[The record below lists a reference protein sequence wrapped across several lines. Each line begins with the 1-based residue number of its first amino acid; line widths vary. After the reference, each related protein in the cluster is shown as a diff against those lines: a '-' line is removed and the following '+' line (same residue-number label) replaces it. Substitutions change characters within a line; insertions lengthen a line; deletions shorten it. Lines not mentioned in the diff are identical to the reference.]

1 MNEQKLNE
9 LFGLEPE
16 STPAP
21 AAGGTD
27 EPEGAGAETVAPDS
41 GTEDDDSPAGTAP
54 GEAGADE
61 GTEAP
66 AGDAGDGAEDKSGS
80 APDEDTLKQI
90 REAADAAARA
100 RMDEIIK
107 SMNLVNPRTKERLQ
121 SYADWEAYNSQ
132 VQAEQRERAMKKL
145 GMNEQE
151 YREFIQND
159 PDVRAM
165 SEAAKQA
172 QNNAARVALDDQ
184 IRQLH
189 ELDPSINNVR
199 DLGKMPNYPRFYE
212 LVKRNHLSLVDAYK
226 LVNMDKLTQ
235 RNVEASRQA
244 ARNAEA
250 AKAHLTK
257 TAQRGSAT
265 GEVTV
270 PKGVQEIYKG
280 LDPSITQAEMQRDY
294 SRYVANTRKGE

>member
-21 AAGGTD
+21 ATGGTD

-41 GTEDDDSPAGTAP
+41 GAEDDDSPAGTAP

-165 SEAAKQA
+165 SEATKQA

-280 LDPSITQAEMQRDY
+280 LDPTITQAEMQRDY

>member
-16 STPAP
+16 
-21 AAGGTD
+21 
-27 EPEGAGAETVAPDS
+27 GAGAETVAPNS
-41 GTEDDDSPAGTAP
+41 GAEDDDSPAGTAP

-280 LDPSITQAEMQRDY
+280 LDPTITQAEMQRDY

>member
-16 STPAP
+16 
-21 AAGGTD
+21 
-27 EPEGAGAETVAPDS
+27 GAGAETVAPNS
-41 GTEDDDSPAGTAP
+41 GAEDDDSPAGTAP

-121 SYADWEAYNSQ
+121 SYADWGAYNSQ

-151 YREFIQND
+151 YKEFIQND

-165 SEAAKQA
+165 SEATKQA

-280 LDPSITQAEMQRDY
+280 LDPTITQAEMQRDY

>member
-16 STPAP
+16 
-21 AAGGTD
+21 
-27 EPEGAGAETVAPDS
+27 GAGAETVAPNS
-41 GTEDDDSPAGTAP
+41 GAEDDDSPAGTAP

-165 SEAAKQA
+165 SEATKQA

-280 LDPSITQAEMQRDY
+280 LDPTITQAEMQRDY

>member
-27 EPEGAGAETVAPDS
+27 EPEGAGTETVAPNS
-41 GTEDDDSPAGTAP
+41 GAEDDDSPAGTAP

-90 REAADAAARA
+90 RVAADAAARA

-165 SEAAKQA
+165 SEATKQA

-280 LDPSITQAEMQRDY
+280 LDPTITQAEMQRDY